1 MTDGERFDLLIRGG
15 QVALP
20 GGLAQV
26 DVGVREG
33 RVAALEPALAARA
46 QRTVDAAGHLVFP
59 GFVDP
64 HTHMGIPIKDT
75 TSADDFASG
84 SRAAAF
90 GGVTTILDFTVQAP
104 GQSLREAVD
113 ERLELARGKS
123 HVDFGIH
130 VNVTDRPLDH
140 LHEIP
145 GLIADGFTSF
155 KVFST
160 YREAGMMIGW
170 PEFRRVIRA
179 VGRHGGLLMLHA
191 EDNEIV
197 EATTEQVLAGEERGA
212 ICHAR
217 SRPAEAEAEAVRR
230 AAAIA
235 GEEGAPLYVVHLSS
249 KAGLEA
255 GLAARARGVQI
266 YLETCPQYLL
276 LTEDKYREEKGHYY
290 ITTPALRT
298 EADARA
304 LWQALAEGAIDSAG
318 TDHCPFTAAQKE
330 RHRGAFHLT
339 PNGMPGVETLF
350 PLLYTYGVA
359 EGRITLQ
366 QMVHV
371 LAENPARIFG
381 IDHRKGAIRPGADAD
396 FVIWTP
402 DTESVITAP
411 DLHGGADWSPF
422 EGMRIAGRLAYTILR
437 GQVLVEGD
445 RFVGGAAKGELLR
458 GQPLTEM
465 QPGARSPRIDR

>member
-1 MTDGERFDLLIRGG
+1 MKTVEPFDLLIRHGD
-15 QVALP
+15 VALP
-20 GGLAQV
+20 EGLAQV
-26 DVGVREG
+26 DVGVRGG
-33 RVAALEPALAARA
+33 RVAAIAPALDAPAE
-46 QRTVDAAGHLVFP
+46 RTIDAAGGLVFP
-59 GFVDP
+59 GFIDP
-64 HTHMGIPIKDT
+64 HTHMGIPIKET

-84 SRAAAF
+84 SVAAAF
-90 GGVTTILDFTVQAP
+90 GGITTILDFTVQAP
-104 GQSLREAVD
+104 GQTLREAVD
-113 ERLELARGKS
+113 ERLEKARGHS

-130 VNVTDRPLDH
+130 VNITDRPLDH

-145 GLIADGFTSF
+145 RLIADGFTSF
-155 KVFST
+155 KLFST

-170 PEFRRVIRA
+170 PEFRRVMRE
-179 VGRHGGLLMLHA
+179 VGRHGGLVMLHA

-197 EATTEQVLAGEERGA
+197 EAMTEQYLAEARSDA

-217 SRPAEAEAEAVRR
+217 SRPAEAEAKAVRD

-235 GEEGAPLYVVHLSS
+235 GEEGAPLYIVHLSS
-249 KAGLEA
+249 RAGLEA

-304 LWQALAEGAIDSAG
+304 LWQALAEGAIDTAG
-318 TDHCPFTAAQKE
+318 TDHCPFTAEQKE
-330 RHRGAFHLT
+330 HHGGAFHLT

-359 EGRITLQ
+359 EGRISLK
-366 QMVHV
+366 QMLDV

-381 IDHRKGAIRPGADAD
+381 IDHRKGSIRPGADAD
-396 FVIWTP
+396 FVIWNPEAET
-402 DTESVITAP
+402 VVTAP
-411 DLHGGADWSPF
+411 NLHGRADWSPF
-422 EGMRIAGRLAYTILR
+422 EGMRIAGRLEYTILR
-437 GQVLVEGD
+437 GEVLVEGD
-445 RFVGGAAKGELLR
+445 RFVGENVQGRLLR
-458 GQPLTEM
+458 ARPLSERQPE
-465 QPGARSPRIDR
+465 RST